1 MTNPKTPEPGAA
13 RSESKPAAAS
23 ASASPPS
30 PGPPHTGQNAALE
43 QLVALTRSIGEL
55 VKQNAASS
63 GQVSAA
69 TTTSAAEAAQQAR
82 VVFAYDF
89 LGVVLGRRAP
99 SVFQL
104 TRVNVTRATGAML
117 TFTDQDLN
125 GATAAKVR
133 SADNHVQ
140 LLTGLTPNTPVSIGQ
155 KAPPPNQ
162 AIDDGV
168 PIDSIVTFTS
178 LGGTPVA
185 IGPCLQPVAG
195 GVIQ

>member
-13 RSESKPAAAS
+13 RSESKPTAAS
-23 ASASPPS
+23 ASASTPS
-30 PGPPHTGQNAALE
+30 PDRPHNGQNAVLE
-43 QLVALTRSIGEL
+43 QLVALTRSIGDL
-55 VKQNAASS
+55 VRQNAGSS
-63 GQVSAA
+63 GEVSAA
-69 TTTSAAEAAQQAR
+69 DAAQQAR

-185 IGPCLQPVAG
+185 IGPCLPPVG
-195 GVIQ
+195 GGIQ

>member
-30 PGPPHTGQNAALE
+30 PDPPHTGQNAALE
-43 QLVALTRSIGEL
+43 QLVALTRSIGDL
-55 VKQNAASS
+55 VRQNAGSS
-63 GQVSAA
+63 GEVSAA
-69 TTTSAAEAAQQAR
+69 DAAQQAR

-104 TRVNVTRATGAML
+104 TTVDVTRNSGTL
-117 TFTDQDLN
+117 TFTGLQ

-133 SADNHVQ
+133 AANNRVQ
-140 LLTGLTPNTPVSIGQ
+140 LLDGLSG
-155 KAPPPNQ
+155 
-162 AIDDGV
+162 
-168 PIDSIVTFTS
+168 
-178 LGGTPVA
+178 
-185 IGPCLQPVAG
+185 
-195 GVIQ
+195 